1 MRPFPARAFPDA
13 GSYRCGVLPAARRFA
28 PALTAVNAD
37 ADLPAHAAQPAAG
50 SAYARNVEKEMAA
63 KVGKLP
69 EKVTF
74 AAV

>member
-37 ADLPAHAAQPAAG
+37 ADLPAPVSYTHLDVYKRQQPFPG
-50 SAYARNVEKEMAA
+50 VEKNRVSICIA
-63 KVGKLP
+63 K
-69 EKVTF
+69 
-74 AAV
+74 